1 MSMIRWWSGGG
12 LALSAVL
19 LLAGCGEQGPKE
31 GEDAL
36 AVSQA
41 LGGDD
46 MEGYARAL
54 APRDFQF
61 PEDHAAHPAYRNE
74 WWYVTGNLDDP
85 EGRRFGFQMTFFRFA
100 LSPTPPE
107 SESTWATNQGWMA
120 HLAVTDVAGDRH
132 QALERFSRGGAGL
145 AGAELDPFRVWLD
158 DWELKAESGNDFPWR
173 LLAAEGDLALDL
185 RLTPL
190 KDKVFQGD
198 RGLSQKSP
206 EPGNASY
213 YFSMTRLKTKGT
225 LRLGE
230 QDYPVTGLSW
240 MDREWSTSV
249 LGENQVGWDWF
260 SLQLDDGHDVMVYE
274 LRLEDGGVDPLSKG
288 LWVEPDSR
296 HQVIPQDAFELEVKQ
311 TWISPQGGTYP
322 VAWHLRLPEQD
333 RDLEI
338 RAVREDQEMDLTVR
352 YWEGAVDVFEAG
364 QPAGRGFV
372 EMTAY

>member
-1 MSMIRWWSGGG
+1 MMIRRWSVVGVT
-12 LALSAVL
+12 LLTVL
-19 LLAGCGEQGPKE
+19 WLMGCGEGQPDR
-31 GEDAL
+31 EDDTL

-46 MEGYARAL
+46 MEGYARAVE
-54 APRDFQF
+54 PREFRF
-61 PEDHAAHPAYRNE
+61 PQDHVAHPEYRNE
-74 WWYVTGNLDDP
+74 WWYVTGNLDDA
-85 EGRRFGFQMTFFRFA
+85 EGRRFGFQITFFRFA

-120 HLAVTDVAGDRH
+120 HLAVTDVNGDRH
-132 QALERFSRGGAGL
+132 RALERFSRGAAGL

-158 DWELKAESGNDFPWR
+158 DWELGAEAGNDFPWR
-173 LLAAEGDLALDL
+173 LVAAEGDLALDL
-185 RLTPL
+185 RLEPL

-213 YFSMTRLKTKGT
+213 YFSMTRLDTEGT
-225 LRLGE
+225 LSLGGRE
-230 QDYPVTGLSW
+230 YSVSGLSW

-249 LGENQVGWDWF
+249 LGESQVGWDWF

-288 LWVEPDSR
+288 LWVEPDSQ
-296 HQVIPQDAFELEVKQ
+296 HQVIPHDAFELQVLR
-311 TWISPQGGTYP
+311 TWTSPAGSTYP
-322 VAWHLRLPEQD
+322 VAWRLRLLEQE

-364 QPAGRGFV
+364 EPAGRGFV